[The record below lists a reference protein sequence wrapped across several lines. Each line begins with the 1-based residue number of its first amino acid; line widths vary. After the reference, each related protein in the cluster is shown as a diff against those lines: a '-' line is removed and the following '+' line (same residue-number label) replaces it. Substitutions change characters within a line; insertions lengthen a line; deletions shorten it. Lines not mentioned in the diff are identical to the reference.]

1 MLNKIV
7 SGGQTGV
14 DRAALDM
21 AIELDIPY
29 GGWIPKG
36 RLAEDGIVPEKY
48 KLKEMPN
55 DRYAERT
62 EQNVMDSDGTLI
74 IARGTLSGGSA
85 HTRKMA
91 MKHGKPWSYVDLD
104 KTIAFQAAITIN
116 EWLIKHNIEV
126 LNVAGPRHSGA
137 PGLYGQVKKIL
148 ESVYWLNISNLSNK
162 GITNSGRWPFDEKQ
176 RRPNTVAEIVDTV
189 LSALALKDRALLA
202 KMQKQDLFQLDAT
215 IGAYLYKNLKIW
227 SANKTL
233 WSEMET
239 MAGKKKLGMNEAVA
253 LLIDQLWQTAQKTH
267 KLRLI
272 K

>member
-1 MLNKIV
+1 MLSKIV

-14 DRAALDM
+14 DRAALDV

-29 GGWIPKG
+29 SGWIPKG
-36 RLAEDGIVPEKY
+36 RLAEDGMVPEKY

-55 DRYAERT
+55 DRYVERT
-62 EQNVMDSDGTLI
+62 EQNVVDSDGTLI

-85 HTRKMA
+85 YTRKMA

-104 KTIAFQAAITIN
+104 KIIAFQAAITIN
-116 EWLIKHNIEV
+116 DWLIKHNIEV

-137 PGLYGQVKKIL
+137 PQLYGQVKKIL
-148 ESVYWLNISNLSNK
+148 ESVYWLNISNSDSKGLS
-162 GITNSGRWPFDEKQ
+162 GGGQWPFDTQQKL
-176 RRPNTVAEIVDTV
+176 PTSVAEIVDTV
-189 LSALALKDRALLA
+189 LAAMALKDRALLA

-227 SANKTL
+227 SANKKL

-239 MAGKKKLGMNEAVA
+239 MAGKKKLDLNDAVA
-253 LLIDQLWQTAQKTH
+253 FLIEELWQATQKTH